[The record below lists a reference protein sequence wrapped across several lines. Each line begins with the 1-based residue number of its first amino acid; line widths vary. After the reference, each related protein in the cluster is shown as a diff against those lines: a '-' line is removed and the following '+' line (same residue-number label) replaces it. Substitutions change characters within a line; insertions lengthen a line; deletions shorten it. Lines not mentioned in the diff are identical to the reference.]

1 MTLLDVRG
9 LTVRASDG
17 RTLVDDLSFTVVE
30 AVNGSASSANPGP
43 ASP

>member
-17 RTLVDDLSFTVVE
+17 RTLVDDLSFTV
-30 AVNGSASSANPGP
+30 AAW
-43 ASP
+43 